1 VSYYPNSVFVHLDDR
16 KQGPSAFWIDYAGPG
31 QEASYAENPRE
42 DLRSGRA
49 EKARAGIDDAAGR
62 AEGEDDMAQA
72 GEATAKP
79 HGKAVQSIVG
89 GKGPVEVKSPSDP
102 FGD

>member
-1 VSYYPNSVFVHLDDR
+1 M
-16 KQGPSAFWIDYAGPG
+16 
-31 QEASYAENPRE
+31 ASYAENPHE

-49 EKARAGIDDAAGR
+49 ERTRASGDEAAGR

-72 GEATAKP
+72 GEAATQGKP
-79 HGKAVQSIVG
+79 RGKAVQSNVG